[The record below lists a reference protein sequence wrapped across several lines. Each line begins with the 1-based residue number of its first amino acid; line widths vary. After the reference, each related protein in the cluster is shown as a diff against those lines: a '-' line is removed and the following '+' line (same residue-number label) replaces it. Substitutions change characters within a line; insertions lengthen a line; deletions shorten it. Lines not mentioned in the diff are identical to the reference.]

1 MTEALFFVVTLLC
14 LSIRGTSLGAQPMGT
29 MQGDS
34 VIMRR
39 RRSSLS
45 RYGNSQTTFA
55 SNNKI
60 RNRHRNGL
68 NSNNGRDHHSNSD
81 FGTAAGASTD
91 PANRRG

>member
-1 MTEALFFVVTLLC
+1 
-14 LSIRGTSLGAQPMGT
+14 MGT

-34 VIMRR
+34 VINRTC
-39 RRSSLS
+39 RSSLS

-68 NSNNGRDHHSNSD
+68 NSNNGREDRSNSD
-81 FGTAAGASTD
+81 FGTDAAGATD
-91 PANRRG
+91 PAKQPG